1 MSILY
6 SHLSSCFKMME
17 LLYLLVGL
25 VLGALLAFLL
35 LKSRPNPVL
44 QNQLEQLNQTLS
56 QVQLEHAK
64 AQEKLSLMES
74 ESLDLKATIAI
85 LRSDKENLARFQE
98 KAILL
103 EKDLEERKSEIA
115 TIRLERDNLDR
126 RLSDSVAKF
135 REQEIRMA
143 EQKVEFENLQKR
155 FQTEF
160 ENIANKLLKQNSEEF
175 TKVNEKAVGDI
186 LSPLKDRIKEFEKKV
201 DETYEKESK
210 QRFALE
216 KEIKTLAELNQQ
228 ISKDASDLTNA
239 MKGQNK
245 LQGNWGELILEKLLE
260 QSGLRKGEE
269 YTVQAEGLK
278 LQDEEGNRY
287 QPDVII
293 NLPEKRHLV
302 IDSKVSLIAWNSF
315 INAETE
321 EKRQQAKAELVKSL
335 KSHISGLYEK
345 HYHNLGGINSLD
357 FVLMFIPLEGSFSAA
372 LQHDPNLFGFA
383 WDKRIVLVT
392 PTTLMAT
399 LKTIAS
405 IWKHEHQNQN
415 ALEIARQGGA
425 LYDKF
430 VAFYEDM
437 QKIKKNMDQT
447 SKSYDDAMIK
457 LQGKGG
463 LSSRAQSLKELGVKA
478 AKRLPSE
485 AIGLEEIGEGG
496 EE

>member
-1 MSILY
+1 
-6 SHLSSCFKMME
+6 ME

>member
-1 MSILY
+1 MMEILY
-6 SHLSSCFKMME
+6 LGI
-17 LLYLLVGL
+17 GL
-25 VLGALLAFLL
+25 VLGGLIAFLL
-35 LKSRPNPVL
+35 LKSRPNPAL
-44 QNQLEQLNQTLS
+44 QNQLEQTNLTLS
-56 QVQLEHAK
+56 QLQLEQAK
-64 AQEKLSLMES
+64 AQEKLSLLEK
-74 ESLDLKATIAI
+74 EGIELKATIVQ
-85 LRSDKENLARFQE
+85 LRNEKENLTRFQE
-98 KAILL
+98 KALLL
-103 EKDLEERKSEIA
+103 EKDAEERKAELA
-115 TIRLERDNLDR
+115 TLRTERDNLDR
-126 RLSDSVAKF
+126 RLSDSIAKF
-135 REQEIRMA
+135 REQETRMA
-143 EQKVEFENLQKR
+143 DQKVEFESLQKR

-228 ISKDASDLTNA
+228 ISKEATELTNA

-245 LQGNWGELILEKLLE
+245 LQGNWGEMILEKLLE
-260 QSGLRKGEE
+260 QSGLRKGVE

-278 LQDEEGNRY
+278 LQDEEGNRF

-293 NLPEKRHLV
+293 NLPENRHLV
-302 IDSKVSLIAWNSF
+302 IDSKVSLLAWNSLT
-315 INAETE
+315 NAETE
-321 EKRQQAKAELVKSL
+321 EKRIQAQLELVKSL
-335 KSHISGLYEK
+335 KTHITGLYEK
-345 HYHNLGGINSLD
+345 HYHNLGGLNSLD

-372 LQHDPNLFGFA
+372 MQLEPNLFGFA

-415 ALEIARQGGA
+415 ALEIAKQGGA

-437 QKIKKNMDQT
+437 LKIKRNMDLT
-447 SKSYDDAMIK
+447 SKSYDEAMTK

-463 LSSRAQSLKELGVKA
+463 LSSKAQNLKELGVKA
-478 AKRLPSE
+478 AKRLPPD
-485 AIGLEEIGEGG
+485 AIGLDEITDGG

>member
-1 MSILY
+1 
-6 SHLSSCFKMME
+6 ME

-74 ESLDLKATIAI
+74 ESLDLKATISI

>member
-1 MSILY
+1 MVKYDYLTETDFQR
-6 SHLSSCFKMME
+6 LSSTS
-17 LLYLLVGL
+17 LNLRYNPQGRNTGL
-25 VLGALLAFLL
+25 AAYFREYI
-35 LKSRPNPVL
+35 RP
-44 QNQLEQLNQTLS
+44 E
-56 QVQLEHAK
+56 
-64 AQEKLSLMES
+64 
-74 ESLDLKATIAI
+74 
-85 LRSDKENLARFQE
+85 
-98 KAILL
+98 L
-103 EKDLEERKSEIA
+103 EKI
-115 TIRLERDNLDR
+115 
-126 RLSDSVAKF
+126 
-135 REQEIRMA
+135 
-143 EQKVEFENLQKR
+143 
-155 FQTEF
+155 
-160 ENIANKLLKQNSEEF
+160 
-175 TKVNEKAVGDI
+175 VGG
-186 LSPLKDRIKEFEKKV
+186 IKKP
-201 DETYEKESK
+201 D
-210 QRFALE
+210 
-216 KEIKTLAELNQQ
+216 
-228 ISKDASDLTNA
+228 
-239 MKGQNK
+239 
-245 LQGNWGELILEKLLE
+245 GNWGELILEKLLE

-430 VAFYEDM
+430 VAFYEDT
-437 QKIKKNMDQT
+437 QK
-447 SKSYDDAMIK
+447 
-457 LQGKGG
+457 
-463 LSSRAQSLKELGVKA
+463 LS
-478 AKRLPSE
+478 
-485 AIGLEEIGEGG
+485 
-496 EE
+496 